1 MSLDKSRIPK
11 RGNSSRKFIPEK
23 QRRTMTDPF
32 VDWIK
37 RTRSDKGE
45 TVSGRMVETRSQK
58 TSEERKELL
67 EVEVNTDHAMN
78 DNQEVHAL
86 EGRGRRLASES
97 TPVEQG
103 HDFATSTGTLDR
115 EEMSELSDISTEV
128 AALRRSPTDN
138 TMMAGGTGKQ
148 TTSSSFSERMKNT
161 FGNIFPFTMGGGAGN
176 EVESQEEEDEEE
188 QGELESQVSLNSS
201 IQENEAYVGRETGT
215 MDKFGVVTTISKE
228 ANTPGQSKD
237 FAMMT
242 SSEAQTGESRTRG
255 LGNALADPEIDKEK
269 TSRQRVKARI
279 STSTKLP
286 GTDRVAPP
294 LVTPLV
300 NNGAALEEALN
311 NIVDSLGEQNEQ
323 MSIWMSELE
332 RAVHIERESRREEI
346 NRNRQE
352 VGRSEKRLKERTDE
366 HIAKNLSRMTREA
379 EQRELRLRDDM
390 ERLRIQQEQSLGTLD
405 TKIDAMMERRTQ
417 AIMDRL
423 DGLLSNKSGPK
434 EGEPNSG
441 GPSREP
447 RVNFNEH
454 QKRKT
459 YGSTRGNGAW
469 APNSRA
475 SSTGNRQTSNER
487 QTQGTHAT
495 GRSDSG
501 NRAHASPRRSH
512 VGQAGNTHGDSDCR
526 DAPHIEPLTRCEDT
540 QAGHSRD
547 ATAIATAFEPLNR
560 SLETFLTR
568 LSRTNERSEKSR
580 RVFKKPRCYQDES
593 DGCIDTWI
601 EAMKLHF
608 EEEDLPERQEC
619 SALTSNLEGTALN
632 CVMAKRQYQRDTA
645 EKIFEILLNRFGSGV
660 QGHQAMMRF
669 EKRRQREDETI
680 DKFLDDLEMLRRRSQ
695 PDESNRRMNLAVA
708 SKFIDGVKNDEFRT
722 MLATHYTPL
731 STNAPTPEELRL
743 KSKEYLLL
751 KPLSRSGY
759 YKNNYGNFNN
769 GPANQGNIWYKPR
782 DDMDKRRSCANCS
795 STDHHLSACPAYKQG
810 MKAIG
815 FSLED
820 EDASELDHED
830 FMRGVIGKFG
840 PRCFF
845 CNLEGHFKSACP
857 QFWDAVAD
865 IKHPRHEEALSG
877 VKASKA
883 RLLSEEEARRKDE
896 PQELAAKKMRAV
908 TEETREP
915 EPATAAADFKI
926 DYKAAAR
933 DALNRVQ
940 QELVTK
946 EIEQKVKLELENEK
960 LQEQLNTF
968 EATEFEETK
977 APSSLNMKLKVISG
991 KRFGMVPQG
1000 NNIQSIISVAG
1011 HQVIRNLSEPSEFTL
1026 MLLDTYADYLR

>member
-23 QRRTMTDPF
+23 QRKTMTDPF

-37 RTRSDKGE
+37 RSRSDKEE

-58 TSEERKELL
+58 TSEERRELL
-67 EVEVNTDHAMN
+67 EVEVNTDHTMN
-78 DNQEVHAL
+78 DNQEVNGL

-103 HDFATSTGTLDR
+103 LDFATSTGTLDR

-128 AALRRSPTDN
+128 AATRRSPTDN

-161 FGNIFPFTMGGGAGN
+161 LGNFFPFSMGGGAGN
-176 EVESQEEEDEEE
+176 DGESQEDGEDEEE
-188 QGELESQVSLNSS
+188 QGDFGSQVSLNSS
-201 IQENEAYVGRETGT
+201 IQESEAHVGRETGT

-237 FAMMT
+237 LAIRT
-242 SSEAQTGESRTRG
+242 SSEPQPEESRTRG
-255 LGNALADPEIDKEK
+255 LGNALMDPEINNEK
-269 TSRQRVKARI
+269 TLKQRVKARI

-286 GTDRVAPP
+286 GTYRVTPP

-300 NNGAALEEALN
+300 DNGAALEEALN
-311 NIVDSLGEQNEQ
+311 NIVGSLGEQNEQ
-323 MSIWMSELE
+323 MSIRMSELE
-332 RAVHIERESRREEI
+332 RAVHIERESLREEI

-366 HIAKNLSRMTREA
+366 HMTRNLSRMTREA
-379 EQRELRLRDDM
+379 EQRELRLRADM
-390 ERLRIQQEQSLGTLD
+390 EKLRIQQEQSLGSLD

-423 DGLLSNKSGPK
+423 DGLLSSKSGPK

-454 QKRKT
+454 QRRKT
-459 YGSTRGNGAW
+459 YGSTRGRGSSSGYATRGNTAW
-469 APNSRA
+469 GPNSRA
-475 SSTGNRQTSNER
+475 NSTGNRQTSNER
-487 QTQGTHAT
+487 PTQGTHAT

-501 NRAHASPRRSH
+501 NRGHASPKRSH
-512 VGQAGNTHGDSDCR
+512 VGQEGNTHGDSDCR
-526 DAPHIEPLTRCEDT
+526 DAPHTEPSTRCEDT
-540 QAGHSRD
+540 QTGHSRD
-547 ATAIATAFEPLNR
+547 ATAMATAFEPLNR

-568 LSRTNERSEKSR
+568 LSKTNERSEKSR
-580 RVFKKPRCYQDES
+580 RVFKKPRCYKDES
-593 DGCIDTWI
+593 NGCIDTWI
-601 EAMKLHF
+601 EVMKLHF
-608 EEEDLPERQEC
+608 EEEDLSERQEC

-632 CVMAKRQYQRDTA
+632 CVMAKKQYQRDTA

-669 EKRRQREDETI
+669 EKRRQREDETT

-708 SKFIDGVKNDEFRT
+708 SKFIDGVKNDELRT

-751 KPLSRSGY
+751 KLPSRSGY

-769 GPANQGNIWYKPR
+769 GPANQGNNWYKPR

-795 STDHHLSACPAYKQG
+795 STDHHVSACPTYKQG

-830 FMRGVIGKFG
+830 FMRGVIAKFG

-845 CNLEGHFKSACP
+845 CNLEGHFKSD
-857 QFWDAVAD
+857 F
-865 IKHPRHEEALSG
+865 RNSG
-877 VKASKA
+877 MQWQTSSIQDMKK
-883 RLLSEEEARRKDE
+883 LC
-896 PQELAAKKMRAV
+896 QE
-908 TEETREP
+908 
-915 EPATAAADFKI
+915 
-926 DYKAAAR
+926 
-933 DALNRVQ
+933 
-940 QELVTK
+940 
-946 EIEQKVKLELENEK
+946 
-960 LQEQLNTF
+960 
-968 EATEFEETK
+968 
-977 APSSLNMKLKVISG
+977 
-991 KRFGMVPQG
+991 
-1000 NNIQSIISVAG
+1000 
-1011 HQVIRNLSEPSEFTL
+1011 
-1026 MLLDTYADYLR
+1026 